1 MYCTKF
7 PEEIQKLMDI
17 VNPYI
22 EKCHLREDAPQEIK
36 DAYKKIQVK
45 LDELKMQSFKLIVIG
60 EKKL

>member
-1 MYCTKF
+1 M
-7 PEEIQKLMDI
+7 IDI